1 MRIQEVKCGGG
12 LMSGETKL
20 DDLNSR
26 VAELENAVA
35 KLRKSLEDLVA
46 EVKDIRF
53 KIQDIE
59 DDCDALK
66 KRLGVR

>member
-1 MRIQEVKCGGG
+1 
-12 LMSGETKL
+12 
-20 DDLNSR
+20 
-26 VAELENAVA
+26 
-35 KLRKSLEDLVA
+35 LRKSLEDLTT